1 MTTKASGKTSV
12 ARTSCAFCGK
22 TRTPGAAACR
32 HCGEPVPG
40 GTSAPSAQVVDPD
53 ITLVSTTST
62 VLLVIFTFG
71 LYQIVWLDRT
81 FKMLNAR
88 GVTEVTPGKAVGY
101 CFIPIFNIY
110 WFYKIW
116 GEVGRAIEE
125 VYEQNQAEPPS
136 TGIIK
141 LAYVGMPL
149 GMVISLFF
157 PPASVMLNWTVMS
170 IVLAKAQNWLNDLAE
185 RRFQKT
191 FSDID
196 AGVAARCPSCE
207 HGMGPE
213 DAFCSQCG
221 YKLDEEEQAKTRKVA
236 KRQAAEFENTL
247 LCSALRR
254 QSRSNRT
261 FGRIL
266 VGVAGLFTFSTVVG
280 LLSPD
285 RAAHPDFL
293 ALGVGL
299 LITVGVPGF
308 FGLRN
313 LKQAD
318 ALKQE
323 CIRKYRAAARSRRT
337 SPPAEMRD
345 LQPS

>member
-1 MTTKASGKTSV
+1 MSATPVQSG
-12 ARTSCAFCGK
+12 
-22 TRTPGAAACR
+22 
-32 HCGEPVPG
+32 E
-40 GTSAPSAQVVDPD
+40 VVDPD
-53 ITLVSTTST
+53 ITIVSTTST
-62 VLLVIFTFG
+62 VLLVIFTLG
-71 LYQIVWLDRT
+71 LYQLVWLERT
-81 FKMLNAR
+81 FRLLHAR
-88 GVTEVTPGKAVGY
+88 GLTEVTPGKAVGFY
-101 CFIPIFNIY
+101 FIPVFNIY

-116 GEVGRAIEE
+116 GEVGRGIEAL
-125 VYEQNQAEPPS
+125 YEDNQAEPPS
-136 TGIIK
+136 TGIIN
-141 LAYVGMPL
+141 LAYVGLPIGL
-149 GMVISLFF
+149 IISAFL
-157 PPASVMLNWTVMS
+157 PPASAMLNWTVMS
-170 IVLAKAQNWLNDLAE
+170 IVISRAQIWLNDLAE

-254 QSRSNRT
+254 QSRSNRL

-266 VGVAGLFTFSTVVG
+266 VGVAGLFLFSTLIG

-285 RAAHPDFL
+285 GGHPDIL
-293 ALGVGL
+293 ALAVGL
-299 LITVGVPGF
+299 LIMVGVPGA
-308 FGLRN
+308 FGFRN
-313 LKQAD
+313 LKRAD

-337 SPPAEMRD
+337 APPAQERD